1 MIHVHAKEELVTDDE
16 KKKRKR
22 RRILSIKKKFF
33 FVSSRLSLQAA
44 GNVTAAWPSLSK
56 VAGIF

>member
-22 RRILSIKKKFF
+22 RRILSIKKKVFF
-33 FVSSRLSLQAA
+33 CFQPLEPPGGWKCYSRLA
-44 GNVTAAWPSLSK
+44 
-56 VAGIF
+56 